1 MAKNMFYFIS
11 TCLLLTFGW
20 MIYTQYHPL
29 WVIVPG
35 LTYLAIGTYDL
46 LSKHNILRLYPVIGH
61 LRFIFEFI
69 RPEIQQYF
77 VATNLSGKP
86 FNREQRSL
94 VYQRSKNVEDSHPFG
109 TEHEISSAGY
119 ILAQHS
125 LNPKKV
131 PISETRIMVGNHL
144 CKKPYYASR
153 INISAMSYGALGKNA
168 ILALNRGAKL
178 GGFAHNTGEGGL
190 THYHTKEGG
199 DIILQIG
206 TGYFGMRDSH
216 GRFCRETFKKT
227 IETHANIKMIEIKLS
242 QGAKPSHGGLL
253 PKEKI
258 TAEIAK
264 FRMIDRDKDC
274 LSPAKHSEFSN
285 PLELMHFIHELRE
298 LSGGLPIG
306 FKLCIGIKK
315 EFMSLC
321 KAMMKTEIYP
331 DFITVDGAEGG
342 TGAAPVEFSNRLGTP
357 INHGL
362 SFVHNVLTGC
372 AIRKHVKIIASG
384 KIITSFDVALK
395 LALGADLCNMARP
408 MMFALGCIQSLH
420 CNTNACPTGIATTD
434 EKRNSAIDI
443 DDKSKRVK
451 NFHKNTMHNLLE
463 VVGAMGIARLDDL
476 KPHHFF
482 QRDVHGHPTHLGKQF
497 QFIEENHFYS
507 GQIGQPYQ
515 TDWENASESYF

>member
-1 MAKNMFYFIS
+1 MAKNIFYLIS
-11 TCLLLTFGW
+11 TLIILTLGW
-20 MIYTQYHPL
+20 LIHLQHYAL
-29 WVIVPG
+29 WFIIPG
-35 LTYLAIGTYDL
+35 MAYIAIGGYDL

-119 ILAQHS
+119 ILAYHS
-125 LNPKKV
+125 LSPKKI
-131 PISETRIMVGNHL
+131 PLSETRITVGNHL
-144 CKKPYYASR
+144 CKKPYLASR

-168 ILALNRGAKL
+168 ILALNRGAKM
-178 GGFAHNTGEGGL
+178 GGFSHNTGEGGL
-190 THYHTKEGG
+190 THYHTREGG
-199 DIILQIG
+199 DIVLQIG
-206 TGYFGMRDSH
+206 TGYFGMRDSN
-216 GRFCRETFKKT
+216 GQFCRETFQHLIKT
-227 IETHANIKMIEIKLS
+227 HTNIRMIEIKLS

-258 TAEIAK
+258 TPEIAK
-264 FRMIDRDKDC
+264 FRMIDSDKDC
-274 LSPAKHSEFSN
+274 LSPAQHSEFSN
-285 PLELMHFIHELRE
+285 PLELMQFIHDLRE
-298 LSGGLPIG
+298 LSDGLPVG

-321 KAMMKTEIYP
+321 KAMIKTKIFP

-342 TGAAPVEFSNRLGTP
+342 TGAAPIEFSNRLGTP

-362 SFVHNVLTGC
+362 AFVHNCLNGC
-372 AIRKHVKIIASG
+372 GIRKHIKIIASG
-384 KIITSFDVALK
+384 KILTSFDVALK

-434 EKRNSAIDI
+434 KKRNSAIDI
-443 DDKSKRVK
+443 NDKAQRVK
-451 NFHKNTMHNLLE
+451 NFHHNTIHNLLD
-463 VVGAMGIARLDDL
+463 VVGAMGFDRLEDL
-476 KPHHFF
+476 KPHYFF
-482 QRDVHGHPTHLGKQF
+482 QRNESGQATHLGEHF
-497 QFIEENHFYS
+497 HFIAENHFFS
-507 GQIGQPYQ
+507 DQIDPMYRS
-515 TDWENASESYF
+515 DWESANEHFF